1 MSSSKCTFNEVNDWA
16 QRLSSANLRF
26 LRVVKLPIVM
36 FGMVV
41 MIVVSLQ
48 NVQALQMQ
56 TTTVRKFSLHI
67 TEL

>member
-1 MSSSKCTFNEVNDWA
+1 MSSSKSAYNEVNDWA
-16 QRLSSANLRF
+16 QRLSSANLRIVR
-26 LRVVKLPIVM
+26 LPVVILQ
-36 FGMVV
+36 MVV
-41 MIVVSLQ
+41 MIVQ

>member
-1 MSSSKCTFNEVNDWA
+1 MSSSKCAFNEVNDWA
-16 QRLSSANLRF
+16 QRLSSANQRF

-41 MIVVSLQ
+41 MIVDQ
-48 NVQALQMQ
+48 DNVQALQMQ
-56 TTTVRKFSLHI
+56 TTTVRKFSSHI

>member
-41 MIVVSLQ
+41 MIVDQ
-48 NVQALQMQ
+48 ENVQALQMQ
-56 TTTVRKFSLHI
+56 TTTVRKFSSHI
-67 TEL
+67 TVL

>member
-41 MIVVSLQ
+41 MIVDQ
-48 NVQALQMQ
+48 DNVQALQMQ
-56 TTTVRKFSLHI
+56 TTTVRKFSSHI

>member
-41 MIVVSLQ
+41 MIVDQ
-48 NVQALQMQ
+48 DNVQALQMQ
-56 TTTVRKFSLHI
+56 TTTVMKFSSHI

>member
-41 MIVVSLQ
+41 MIVDQ
-48 NVQALQMQ
+48 DNVQALQMQ
-56 TTTVRKFSLHI
+56 TTTVRKFSSHI
-67 TEL
+67 TVL